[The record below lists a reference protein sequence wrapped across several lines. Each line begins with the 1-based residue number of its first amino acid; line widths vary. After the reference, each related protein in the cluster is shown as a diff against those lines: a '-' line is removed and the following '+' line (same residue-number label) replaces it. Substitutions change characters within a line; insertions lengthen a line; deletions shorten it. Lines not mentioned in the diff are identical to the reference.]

1 MSLTT
6 AGVLPTG
13 ALKGQGAHPE
23 RLKTAEQWIEAAES
37 GRVGYSTVMANE
49 KSLTRRFGE
58 DHFDLILVACK
69 DLPGF

>member
-6 AGVLPTG
+6 TGVLATG
-13 ALKGQGAHPE
+13 SLKGQGTRPE
-23 RLKTAEQWIEAAES
+23 RLRTTEQWIEAAES

-58 DHFDLILVACK
+58 FDFDLILIACK